1 MRASPFPERSLWDK
15 VYCYYCRSYHAP
27 EEVRLVQSKSGK
39 RWRCLKSI
47 ASSQASREQRD
58 AFGRSVSELNR
69 LIGLD
74 RARRSLPY
82 PVKELFKA
90 PVESRV

>member
-1 MRASPFPERSLWDK
+1 MLDK
-15 VYCYYCRSYHAP
+15 VYCYHCRSYHAP
-27 EEVRLVQSKSGK
+27 EEVKLVQSKSGK

-69 LIGLD
+69 LIGRD
-74 RARRSLPY
+74 RARRSLPC

-90 PVESRV
+90 RLESCV

>member
-1 MRASPFPERSLWDK
+1 MVDK

>member
-1 MRASPFPERSLWDK
+1 MVDK
-15 VYCYYCRSYHAP
+15 VYCYHCRSYHAQD
-27 EEVRLVQSKSGK
+27 EVRLVQNKSGK

-47 ASSQASREQRD
+47 ACSQASREQRD

-82 PVKELFKA
+82 PVKELFKLRL
-90 PVESRV
+90 ESRV

>member
-1 MRASPFPERSLWDK
+1 MIDK
-15 VYCYYCRSYHAP
+15 VYCYHCRSYHAL
-27 EEVRLVQSKSGK
+27 EEVRLVQTKSGK

-47 ASSQASREQRD
+47 VSSQASREQRD

-82 PVKELFKA
+82 SVKELFKA

>member
-1 MRASPFPERSLWDK
+1 MLDK
-15 VYCYYCRSYHAP
+15 VYCYHCRRYHAP
-27 EEVRLVQSKSGK
+27 DEVTLVQSKSGK

-58 AFGRSVSELNR
+58 AFCRSVSELNR

>member
-1 MRASPFPERSLWDK
+1 MLDK
-15 VYCYYCRSYHAP
+15 VYCYHCRSYHAQD
-27 EEVRLVQSKSGK
+27 EVRLVESKSGK

-82 PVKELFKA
+82 PVKKLFKA

>member
-1 MRASPFPERSLWDK
+1 MLDK
-15 VYCYYCRSYHAP
+15 VYCYHCRSYHALG
-27 EEVRLVQSKSGK
+27 EVRLVESKRGK

-47 ASSQASREQRD
+47 VSSQASREQRD